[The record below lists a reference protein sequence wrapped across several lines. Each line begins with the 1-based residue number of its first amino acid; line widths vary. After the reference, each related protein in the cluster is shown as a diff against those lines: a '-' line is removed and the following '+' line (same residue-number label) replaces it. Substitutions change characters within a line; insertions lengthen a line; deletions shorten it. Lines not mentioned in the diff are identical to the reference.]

1 MLLLLLLPLL
11 DFCAASSKIVTP
23 DLSHFSYYTPV
34 NRNLMAHLED
44 PAFFS
49 QFDQVKAFRDFDPV
63 AIHKISPLRKKR
75 DVSLDEIEKML
86 HDQKISPDSAKHL
99 AAMMRRDEPLPS
111 SEGDDSSDDELL
123 RLLAEYS
130 EMRKRLQ
137 DIERNIDLTQNTPS
151 WGSKTTAQPEEEL
164 ALLLEGKSIPSPPT
178 DSQLLDAMNPASGSD
193 VGDLVPMSSPSTDA
207 TTDQPVEATTPL
219 LETMVGFR
227 GGDAV
232 TTTTTTTQRPT
243 TRRTRGHR
251 NRPEPVPTI
260 QDYIPIVM
268 GPKGPI
274 VLPHYNVET
283 STNGLVNTEPID
295 FESEAW
301 KKELDERV
309 RRRMNEIY
317 GSKSTTEK
325 PAQKKEDEL
334 EYYEEEEEATTTE
347 APKKKNTKHHKPAEI
362 SSPKKVYEYVSVN
375 GAPPVLRSIHS
386 PGFQTPQYSPL
397 VFSGPQTR
405 YPMLSQL
412 PYDRYAAPI
421 RPQGIPAFYYPM
433 KKKA

>member
-34 NRNLMAHLED
+34 NRNLMVHLED
-44 PAFFS
+44 PAFSS

-219 LETMVGFR
+219 LETMVG
-227 GGDAV
+227 
-232 TTTTTTTQRPT
+232 
-243 TRRTRGHR
+243 
-251 NRPEPVPTI
+251 
-260 QDYIPIVM
+260 
-268 GPKGPI
+268 
-274 VLPHYNVET
+274 
-283 STNGLVNTEPID
+283 
-295 FESEAW
+295 
-301 KKELDERV
+301 
-309 RRRMNEIY
+309 EIY